1 MREPT
6 GVSPEEQH
14 NQIQSQQVT
23 SETDRLSFIPPADD
37 QIVLKHISLG
47 RWVNPFGATAEE
59 FIANTLDDNGLID
72 PNTLIN
78 DMPARQL
85 AQQFLSKRASFQ
97 EATRLGSMLVAVGII
112 TEQQLAQCLDIQHKS
127 HQPLGQLLVDA
138 GYCSQQQMIDVL
150 NQQST
155 VREHYEELAEAE
167 SRVKQVWDKLRA
179 FMTFD

>member
-1 MREPT
+1 MT
-6 GVSPEEQH
+6 SEEQH
-14 NQIQSQQVT
+14 
-23 SETDRLSFIPPADD
+23 ELSFAPPKDD

-72 PNTLIN
+72 PETLIN
-78 DMPARQL
+78 DMSARQL
-85 AQQFLSKRASFQ
+85 SQQFLSKRASFQ
-97 EATRLGSMLVAVGII
+97 EATRLGNMLLAVGVIN
-112 TEQQLAQCLDIQHKS
+112 EEQLAQCLDKQHKS

-138 GYCSQQQMIDVL
+138 GYCTQQQMLEIL

-167 SRVKQVWDKLRA
+167 SRVKHVWDKLRA